1 MTYLPQLAAAVM
13 AVGAISGGA
22 LTLDKMHVASSDFEQ
37 YVEAQAS
44 SEQSRYVLQLKKEI
58 RELRQIL
65 SRDPSDQYLQNAL
78 ADLVD
83 ELCLM
88 QPDDRECG

>member
-1 MTYLPQLAAAVM
+1 MTSLPQLAAAVM

-22 LTLDKMHVASSDFEQ
+22 LTLDKMHVATGDFEQ
-37 YVEAQAS
+37 YVEQQAA
-44 SEQSRYVLQLKKEI
+44 SENSRYVLELKKEI

-65 SRDPSDQYLQNAL
+65 STDPSNEYLRNAL
-78 ADLVD
+78 EDLVD
-83 ELCLM
+83 ELCLI